1 MANTFGKVSG
11 TYQEA
16 DEVYA
21 KVSGTWEE
29 VDEIYAKDSGTW
41 QLVFSS
47 FEATSFVTL
56 SSGSSTFSVP
66 EKANAIHIQAA
77 VGGGGGAAGGVS
89 YDKAGGES
97 AGAGGGSGAYISDV
111 IFTVTEGET
120 ITYSVGGGGAGG
132 NQTANFG
139 QPKIADAGTNTT
151 LSGSSAGSLFT
162 LGAGGGSS
170 GTGGGVQG
178 PLRTNTAG
186 TAGSATISGT
196 RVTSGNFRD
205 SDGTTK
211 AVTTNASGPTSTFND
226 SGNGAVGNLTGT
238 GNCSGDN
245 CQIGG
250 FDGANSYNGNISGG
264 AGSPQGGSTGGSD
277 GTRGS
282 GGGGG
287 GAQYGSEPVTGHGGD
302 GGSGEIKYR
311 FIKVN

>member
-1 MANTFGKVSG
+1 MANTYGKVSG
-11 TYQEA
+11 TFQEIQNA
-16 DEVYA
+16 YG

-41 QLVFSS
+41 ELVFSA
-47 FEATSFVTL
+47 FEATSYVTL
-56 SSGSSTFSVP
+56 SSGSGTFAVP
-66 EKANAIHIQAA
+66 QGANAIHIQAA
-77 VGGGGGAAGGVS
+77 VGGGGGAAGGAD

-97 AGAGGGSGAYISDV
+97 AGAGGGSGAYISDKV
-111 IFTVTEGET
+111 FTVVESET
-120 ITYSVGGGGAGG
+120 ISYSIGSGGAAG
-132 NQTANFG
+132 NQTANFK
-139 QPKIADAGTNTT
+139 QPRIASAGTNTT
-151 LSGSSAGSLFT
+151 LSGSTTGSLFT

-196 RVTSGNFRD
+196 AVTSGNFRD

-211 AVTTNASGPTSTFND
+211 SVTTLTGGPVGTFNQ
-226 SGNGAVGNLTGT
+226 SGNGATG
-238 GNCSGDN
+238 GISGSNNCGGDN

-250 FDGANSYNGNISGG
+250 SNGGASYAGNISGG
-264 AGSPQGGSTGGSD
+264 AGSPIGGGAGAA

-287 GAQYGSEPVTGHGGD
+287 GAQYSGGSTD
-302 GGSGEIKYR
+302 GGAGCNGEIKYR
-311 FIKVN
+311 FLKVN

>member
-1 MANTFGKVSG
+1 MPTNVNK
-11 TYQEA
+11 
-16 DEVYA
+16 
-21 KVSGTWEE
+21 SGTWYEADQINVNDGGTWYE
-29 VDEIYAKDSGTW
+29 VDEAYANVGGTW
-41 QLVFSS
+41 QEVFSS

-56 SSGSSTFSVP
+56 SSGSGTFVVP
-66 EKANAIHIQAA
+66 EKANAIHVQYA

-97 AGAGGGSGAYISDV
+97 AGAGGGSGAYVSDQ
-111 IFTVTEGET
+111 IYSVTESET
-120 ITYSVGGGGAGG
+120 ISYSIGSGGAGG

-151 LSGSSAGSLFT
+151 LSGSTTGAIFT

-186 TAGSATISGT
+186 TAGTATINATPISSGT
-196 RVTSGNFRD
+196 FKD
-205 SDGTTK
+205 SDGTNK
-211 AVTTNASGPTSTFND
+211 NVTSNTSGPVGIFNQ
-226 SGNGAVGNLTGT
+226 SGNGAAGDLTGS

-250 FDGANSYNGNISGG
+250 FDGGDSYAGNISGG
-264 AGSPQGGSTGGSD
+264 AGSPVGGSTGGSD

-287 GAQYGSEPVTGHGGD
+287 GAQYGSEPTTGHGGD
-302 GGSGEIKYR
+302 GGNGEIRYR
-311 FIKVN
+311 FLKVR